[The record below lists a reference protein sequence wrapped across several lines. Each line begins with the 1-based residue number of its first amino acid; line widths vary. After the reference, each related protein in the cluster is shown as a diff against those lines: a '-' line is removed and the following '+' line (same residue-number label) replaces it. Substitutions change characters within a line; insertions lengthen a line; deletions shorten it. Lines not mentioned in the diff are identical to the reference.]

1 VGERSLRLV
10 QKPTNPE
17 DAIARRPVTSAPAL
31 FAAILLVGGCLAP
44 GAYPRL
50 SEGDNPVIPTWVVD
64 HGWHTAIVVRRG
76 DVDRALWPE
85 VDDFPEATF
94 IEVAWGDREF
104 YMARP
109 ATPWLAIKAA
119 LLASGSVLHVVGF
132 SGLVATHYAE
142 SAVVDLRLSRGGFD
156 AMTRFIHEEYQRDRE
171 DRPLRLERGLY
182 GTSWFYA
189 ARSRYHL
196 FNTCNTWVTRAL
208 STAGL
213 AVAPAGVITAGE
225 VMRQVKRADEAR
237 AVERGPAAK

>member
-1 VGERSLRLV
+1 
-10 QKPTNPE
+10 
-17 DAIARRPVTSAPAL
+17 
-31 FAAILLVGGCLAP
+31 
-44 GAYPRL
+44 
-50 SEGDNPVIPTWVVD
+50 VIPTWVLD

-76 DVDRALWPE
+76 DVDRTLWPE

-119 LLASGSVLHVVGF
+119 FLASGSVLHVVGS
-132 SGLVATHYAE
+132 SGLVATHFTE

-189 ARSRYHL
+189 ARSRYNL
-196 FNTCNTWVTRAL
+196 FNTCNTWVARAL

-213 AVAPAGVITAGE
+213 AVASAGVITAGE

>member
-1 VGERSLRLV
+1 M
-10 QKPTNPE
+10 
-17 DAIARRPVTSAPAL
+17 
-31 FAAILLVGGCLAP
+31 
-44 GAYPRL
+44 
-50 SEGDNPVIPTWVVD
+50 IPIWVFD

-76 DVDRALWPE
+76 DVDRTLWPE

-119 LLASGSVLHVVGF
+119 FLTSGSVLHVVGF
-132 SGLVATHYAE
+132 SGPVATHFAE
-142 SAVVDLRLSRGGFD
+142 SEVVDLRLSRGGFD

-171 DRPLRLERGLY
+171 DQPLRLERGLY

-213 AVAPAGVITAGE
+213 AVTPAGVITAGE
-225 VMRQVKRADEAR
+225 VMRQVKRAKEVR
-237 AVERGPAAK
+237 AVERDPAAELRRSLARQATQPQRGEGVAGNRSHHGAEGVGVALLDVQGGEGGQCARHC

>member
-1 VGERSLRLV
+1 V
-10 QKPTNPE
+10 
-17 DAIARRPVTSAPAL
+17 
-31 FAAILLVGGCLAP
+31 F
-44 GAYPRL
+44 
-50 SEGDNPVIPTWVVD
+50 D
-64 HGWHTAIVVRRG
+64 HGWHTAIVVRRS

-109 ATPWLAIKAA
+109 ATPWLAIKATF
-119 LLASGSVLHVVGF
+119 LTSGSVLHVVGF
-132 SGLVATHYAE
+132 SGLVATHFAE
-142 SAVVDLRLSRGGFD
+142 SEVVELRLSRGGFD

-171 DRPLRLERGLY
+171 DRPVRLERGLY

-213 AVAPAGVITAGE
+213 PVAPAGVITAGE
-225 VMRQVKRADEAR
+225 VMRQVKRAEEDRLDAR
-237 AVERGPAAK
+237 